1 MKDFVLAET
10 DRTGPLSGSQLR
22 RRAPMLARKW
32 EARMTYR
39 TILLVVIANASLA
52 ACSQESEQPRAAA
65 TPAQVADA
73 ATVAQALKQAGLPVT
88 GVVAVT
94 ADTDRD
100 HLLGKPGSYTSKVM
114 FRDAR
119 HPGTGLDTENVIELF
134 ATVPEAMRRGE
145 QLTQNADAATRDMIQ
160 GRAYLRLAP
169 AILPAEADAYRKA
182 MLDGK
187 IGS

>member
-1 MKDFVLAET
+1 
-10 DRTGPLSGSQLR
+10 
-22 RRAPMLARKW
+22 MLDLKR

-39 TILLVVIANASLA
+39 TVLLAAIASASLA
-52 ACSQESEQPRAAA
+52 ACSQESEQPSAAA
-65 TPAQVADA
+65 SPAPVADA
-73 ATVAQALKQAGLPVT
+73 ASVAQALKGAGLPVT

-94 ADTDRD
+94 AATDRD
-100 HLLGKPGSYTSKVM
+100 HLLGKPGSYTSKVT

-134 ATVPEAMRRGE
+134 ATVPDAMRRGE
-145 QLTQNADAATRDMIQ
+145 QLTRSADAATRDMIQ

-169 AILPAEADAYRKA
+169 AIMPAEADAYRKA
-182 MLDGK
+182 MLDGQ